1 MFEFLLIDDGDKLEA
16 IAIRCINCK
25 KETGLY
31 LGTSTLEEMIT
42 KFVLNAILHH
52 VGLSLIICSNEE
64 MKYEIDERNNPNW
77 FDKGPWYNTAIY
89 SRLHGSLFEYFITH
103 ARTDRYNLMCS
114 LVTHDKKQPAYEDE
128 ERSIGDRLVTKN
140 ATTEALEALGATLS
154 FIDIWLK
161 LLEDNYGIIS
171 GMYNK
176 SDKDMFKKIP
186 TTMSKPLSQKQKF
199 QKLITQIGGG
209 WY

>member
-1 MFEFLLIDDGDKLEA
+1 M
-16 IAIRCINCK
+16 
-25 KETGLY
+25 Y
-31 LGTSTLEEMIT
+31 
-42 KFVLNAILHH
+42 
-52 VGLSLIICSNEE
+52 
-64 MKYEIDERNNPNW
+64 
-77 FDKGPWYNTAIY
+77 
-89 SRLHGSLFEYFITH
+89 GSLFEDFITH
-103 ARTDRYNLMCS
+103 SKTDRYNILCS
-114 LVTHDKKQPAYEDE
+114 IFEHDKKQPAYEDE

-186 TTMSKPLSQKQKF
+186 TTMSKPLSQKQKVW
-199 QKLITQIGGG
+199 KLMT
-209 WY
+209 